1 MTERPHLAVIG
12 AGPAGLAAALAAAA
26 RGIRV
31 TLIDSA
37 GEAGGQFYRQP
48 AAGLGARRPRALHHQ
63 WRTWERLA
71 RGLAREVEAG
81 TIEHL
86 TDHHVWVVERCGEMP
101 GAGAP
106 AVPGVGRDDVTLR
119 AAEGAEPP
127 AAFGAH
133 APTGAPVALTA
144 EQVSGATT
152 VGVEGASGAE
162 LDAPGA
168 SGGPAGVGVGVGLP
182 SERDSAS
189 GAHACSAGRRPQPPV
204 EQASGAAADAENA
217 ICAGLQYD
225 CVVDLG

>member
-48 AAGLGARRPRALHHQ
+48 AAALGARRPRALHHQ

-81 TIEHL
+81 RIEHL

-101 GAGAP
+101 VAGAQG
-106 AVPGVGRDDVTLR
+106 APGARRDDVTLR

-127 AAFGAH
+127 AACGVQ
-133 APTGAPVALTA
+133 APTGGPGALSA

-152 VGVEGASGAE
+152 VGVEGVSGAE
-162 LDAPGA
+162 SDAPGA
-168 SGGPAGVGVGVGLP
+168 SNGPAGVGVGLP
-182 SERDSAS
+182 SEWDSAS
-189 GAHACSAGRRPQPPV
+189 GVRARSAGRRPQPPV
-204 EQASGAAADAENA
+204 EQASGAESDVPGASNGP
-217 ICAGLQYD
+217 AGV
-225 CVVDLG
+225 C